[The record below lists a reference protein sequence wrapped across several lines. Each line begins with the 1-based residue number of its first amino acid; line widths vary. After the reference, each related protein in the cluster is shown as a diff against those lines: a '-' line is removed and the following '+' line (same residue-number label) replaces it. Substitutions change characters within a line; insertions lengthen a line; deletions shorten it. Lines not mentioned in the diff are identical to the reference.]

1 MQPLPIAFCC
11 HKWGK
16 ERQSHLEKIL
26 IIQMQRQVLDTLCFT
41 KTEFIVRFETSA
53 SLQKSISGQTPLSK
67 ITEGIKNLKVTNLYL
82 NELVLLHPGKNLL
95 TEAAIQFQTDK
106 SLRHI
111 FHVYTFPVYICIYVT
126 SQS

>member
-1 MQPLPIAFCC
+1 MRCALQ
-11 HKWGK
+11 
-16 ERQSHLEKIL
+16 
-26 IIQMQRQVLDTLCFT
+26 T

-95 TEAAIQFQTDK
+95 TEAVIQFQTDK
-106 SLRHI
+106 SLRYI
-111 FHVYTFPVYICIYVT
+111 FHLYTFPVYICIYVT